1 MSLQEQFRVDLR
13 HAMKQGERVR
23 VSTLR
28 QLLAA
33 LHNRE
38 IAKGAALD
46 DTEVLE
52 SVLLAT
58 KQRRE
63 AIAFAQQ
70 YERDDIVHQE
80 QSELAVLEA
89 YLPTPLSVEELT
101 QRIET
106 VLQEVGAT
114 SLKDMGRVMQA
125 LMPVVK
131 GRVDGQVVSRLVR
144 DRLAS
149 ASA

>member
-1 MSLQEQFRVDLR
+1 MSLREQFRIDLIQ
-13 HAMKQGERVR
+13 AMKQGDKVK

-28 QLLAA
+28 HLSAA

-38 IAKGAALD
+38 IAKRGGLD
-46 DTEVLE
+46 DAEVLD

-70 YERDDIVHQE
+70 SGRDDIIQRE
-80 QSELAVLEA
+80 QAELAVLEA
-89 YLPTPLSVEELT
+89 YLPTPLSIEELT

-106 VLQEVGAT
+106 ILQEIGAT

-125 LMPVVK
+125 LMPTVK
-131 GRVDGQVVSRLVR
+131 GRVDGQVVNRLVR
-144 DRLAS
+144 ERLAS